1 MSASDVI
8 FAEHLVKRY
17 GSFTSVADIS
27 LNVRRGEIVGVLGPN
42 GAGKTSTVEILEGLR
57 KRDGGIA
64 EVLGCD
70 TSDLKP
76 VRHRIGAVTQNG
88 NLSDN
93 ISVREHARFYSA
105 IYPNAMTPA
114 EAIERVGLT
123 DKAKTRVSKLSGG
136 QKQRLLVSLALI
148 GRPEV
153 VFLDE
158 PTSELDPQ
166 ARRLVWDLISDPS
179 ERDRRAMLLTTHQM
193 DEAQTLCDR
202 VYIVDHGK
210 VAAMDTPDALIKRF
224 APKQTIRFET
234 NPQSIDMLAP
244 LQPVIDGVKAA
255 IETISLEDTLAQL
268 MALRGAGAI
277 VQNLSIHRATLEDV
291 FLALTGR
298 ALRD

>member
-17 GSFTSVADIS
+17 GNFTAVADIS
-27 LNVRRGEIVGVLGPN
+27 LSVRRGEIVGVLGPN

-70 TSDLKP
+70 TSNLTP

-88 NLSDN
+88 NLSEN
-93 ISVREHARFYSA
+93 ISVREHARFYGA
-105 IYPNAMTPA
+105 IYPNAMAPD

-179 ERDRRAMLLTTHQM
+179 QRDRRAMLLTTHQM

-210 VAAMDTPDALIKRF
+210 IAAMDTPDALINRF

-234 NPQSIDMLAP
+234 SLESTDMLKP
-244 LQPVIDGVKAA
+244 LQPVIDGIRAA
-255 IETISLEDTLAQL
+255 IETTALEDTLAQL
-268 MALRGAGAI
+268 MALRGTGA
-277 VQNLSIHRATLEDV
+277 VVRNLSIHRATLEDV

>member
-8 FAEHLVKRY
+8 FADHLVKRY
-17 GSFTSVADIS
+17 GSFTAVADIS

-70 TSDLKP
+70 TADLSP

-88 NLSDN
+88 HLSEN
-93 ISVREHARFYSA
+93 ISVREHARFYGA
-105 IYPNAMTPA
+105 IYPNAMAPD

-123 DKAKTRVSKLSGG
+123 DKAKSRLSKLSGG

-166 ARRLVWDLISDPS
+166 ARRLVWDLISDPR

-210 VAAMDTPDALIKRF
+210 IVAMDTPDALIQRF
-224 APKQTIRFET
+224 APKQTIRFDT
-234 NPQSIDMLAP
+234 NPNSIDALGP
-244 LQPVIDGVKAA
+244 LQPTFKGIKAA
-255 IETISLEDTLAQL
+255 IDTTALEDTLAHL
-268 MALRGAGAI
+268 MVLRGQGTI